1 MLLLYTVRK
10 TTLTN
15 LLINYLLFLIRT
27 NKRKLRRS
35 SGSTDYNSYSLY
47 DEDRKT
53 SVKKNHSDSVVSAGY
68 EDPVD
73 SVLPSAAEKKPA
85 LVQPAR
91 IFIQDFPQ
99 CIDTNSY
106 SEPVNAICQPA
117 AGKSITVHASRKAK
131 KPLTP
136 PSVYTRI
143 NPSTR
148 EPCSQYMT
156 TASSSPGSAAPY
168 CYDTH
173 YTQLLSA
180 AGQQDTAGNQY
191 TSVRR
196 PAKVTTSGRT
206 VPHYSIP
213 QIWKIIRA

>member
-1 MLLLYTVRK
+1 M
-10 TTLTN
+10 
-15 LLINYLLFLIRT
+15 
-27 NKRKLRRS
+27 
-35 SGSTDYNSYSLY
+35 
-47 DEDRKT
+47 
-53 SVKKNHSDSVVSAGY
+53 KKNHSDSVVSAGY

-73 SVLPSAAEKKPA
+73 SVLPSAAEKKPT

-91 IFIQDFPQ
+91 VFIQNFPQ

-106 SEPVNAICQPA
+106 SEPVNAICQPS

-156 TASSSPGSAAPY
+156 TAIAHL
-168 CYDTH
+168 DQ
-173 YTQLLSA
+173 QLHIAMILTTLSYYQ
-180 AGQQDTAGNQY
+180 QQDSKILLG
-191 TSVRR
+191 TS
-196 PAKVTTSGRT
+196 T
-206 VPHYSIP
+206 H
-213 QIWKIIRA
+213 Q

>member
-1 MLLLYTVRK
+1 MDT
-10 TTLTN
+10 
-15 LLINYLLFLIRT
+15 
-27 NKRKLRRS
+27 
-35 SGSTDYNSYSLY
+35 
-47 DEDRKT
+47 
-53 SVKKNHSDSVVSAGY
+53 
-68 EDPVD
+68 
-73 SVLPSAAEKKPA
+73 VLPSAVEKTPTA
-85 LVQPAR
+85 VQPAR
-91 IFIQDFPQ
+91 VIIQDVPR

-106 SEPVNAICQPA
+106 SEPVNAIRQPS

-156 TASSSPGSAAPY
+156 TASSSPGSAPD
-168 CYDTH
+168 CYGTH

-180 AGQQDTAGNQY
+180 GGQQDTDGNQY

-196 PAKVTTSGRT
+196 PVKLTTTSSRAA
-206 VPHYSIP
+206 PHYSIP
-213 QIWKIIRA
+213 DNSCTAE

>member
-1 MLLLYTVRK
+1 M
-10 TTLTN
+10 
-15 LLINYLLFLIRT
+15 
-27 NKRKLRRS
+27 
-35 SGSTDYNSYSLY
+35 
-47 DEDRKT
+47 
-53 SVKKNHSDSVVSAGY
+53 KKNHSDSVVSAGY

-73 SVLPSAAEKKPA
+73 SVLPSAAEKKPT
-85 LVQPAR
+85 LFQPAR
-91 IFIQDFPQ
+91 FFIQDVPQ

-106 SEPVNAICQPA
+106 SEPVNAIRQPS

-156 TASSSPGSAAPY
+156 TASSSPGSAAPD
-168 CYDTH
+168 CYGTH

-196 PAKVTTSGRT
+196 PAKLTTSSRAA
-206 VPHYSIP
+206 PHYSIP
-213 QIWKIIRA
+213 DNSTADMEDYTCLTDARQGEPTHHHGNAATQQGLQNPLYYAFSQ